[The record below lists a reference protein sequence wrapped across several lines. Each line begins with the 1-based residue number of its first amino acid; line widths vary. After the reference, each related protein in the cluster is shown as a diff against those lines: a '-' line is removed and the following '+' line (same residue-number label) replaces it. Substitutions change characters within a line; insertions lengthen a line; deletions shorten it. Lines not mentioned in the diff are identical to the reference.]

1 MEKFFTETFNRT
13 KEGARTYLIA
23 LKSAFNKAIKWG
35 YLSDNVFNQIKIP
48 SIPRNNPL
56 FINEVEL
63 NQILKNVNNPNLVDL
78 YTFAF
83 HTGMRLGE
91 IINLTW
97 NQVTLSEKLI
107 RVANTKEFMIKGK
120 KERVIPINE
129 KLFKLLSN
137 KLTKYYTLQEPEY
150 VFNKNGFRFNAD
162 YISKCFKKTVRT
174 IKGINQGLHFHS
186 LRHSFASNLAKNGV
200 SLFIIKELLGHRD
213 ISTTQ
218 IYSHLTVDALRN
230 AVKVLEG

>member
-1 MEKFFTETFNRT
+1 MEKFFNETFNRT

-150 VFNKNGFRFNAD
+150 VFNKNGFRF
-162 YISKCFKKTVRT
+162 KT
-174 IKGINQGLHFHS
+174 IFQ
-186 LRHSFASNLAKNGV
+186 
-200 SLFIIKELLGHRD
+200 
-213 ISTTQ
+213 
-218 IYSHLTVDALRN
+218 
-230 AVKVLEG
+230 KVLRKQ